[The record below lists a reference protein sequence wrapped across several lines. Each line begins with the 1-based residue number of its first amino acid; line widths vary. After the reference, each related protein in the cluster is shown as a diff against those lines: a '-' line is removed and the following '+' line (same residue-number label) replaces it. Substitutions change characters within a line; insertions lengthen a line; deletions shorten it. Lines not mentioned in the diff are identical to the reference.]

1 MGLNIELLNRLDI
14 SDISCFQ
21 GDFETFKTDNKL
33 DYETFI
39 ILALPSNQT
48 NFKEGNFTINF
59 TINNRETKIE
69 VQISKINNKDQDP
82 IFYYVDKV
90 PSIVY
95 FEHEKM
101 TLPPEMYTD
110 NKGEYPYY
118 CAVIHF
124 PFCLA
129 GWFDQN
135 NPNGTKQI
143 DYERAQITGGYKHK
157 SKIEAL
163 SVLNKL
169 FSRERYDSKLL
180 VYEDVTLF
188 IELYFSKKRSRPMFQ
203 RVNIFTS
210 NDAYKNS
217 IKHFFGS
224 TGERHIRELIKK
236 RNIPNIKTE
245 NDLSDYILYVINDL
259 IVHEVENRN
268 WTDAFWNGKRKWK
281 KADGESISIPAE
293 PKSETE
299 IQSTLH
305 VLFRLLLDSLGI
317 QVDREVGVGKGN
329 IDFKFTYATNRENIV
344 NTHLEFK
351 LAHHPRIKHGL
362 TKQLPA
368 YLKAERSTCGIFAIM
383 WFKDEKGKFFK
394 EPADRT
400 KEGMLEFIEKTS
412 KEVSEREGLN
422 IKTAFVDA
430 SIKQTASNL

>member
-1 MGLNIELLNRLDI
+1 MSLNLELLSRLKI

-21 GDFETFKTDNKL
+21 GDFESFKTDNKL

-39 ILALPSNQT
+39 MLALPFNQT
-48 NFKEGNFTINF
+48 DFKEGNFTI
-59 TINNRETKIE
+59 IYRGTKIE
-69 VQISKINNKDQDP
+69 VQISKITDKDQDP

-90 PSIVY
+90 PSIVN
-95 FEHEKM
+95 FKHEKM

-135 NPNGTKQI
+135 NPDGTKQI
-143 DYERAQITGGYKHK
+143 DYERAQITGGYKHE
-157 SKIEAL
+157 SKIDAL

-169 FSRERYDSKLL
+169 FSKEGYDSKSL

-188 IELYFSKKRSRPMFQ
+188 IEIYFSKKRSRPMFQ
-203 RVNIFTS
+203 KVNIFTS

-217 IKHFFGS
+217 VKHFFGS
-224 TGERHIRELIKK
+224 TGEEHIRELIKK

-268 WTDAFWNGKRKWK
+268 WTDAFWNSKRKWK
-281 KADGESISIPAE
+281 KVDGESISIPAE
-293 PKSETE
+293 PKGETE

-305 VLFRLLLDSLGI
+305 VLFHLLLNSLGI
-317 QVDREVGVGKGN
+317 QVDRETGVGIGD
-329 IDFKFTYATNRENIV
+329 IDFKFTYATNSGNLV
-344 NTHLEFK
+344 NTFLEFK
-351 LAHHPRIKHGL
+351 LAHHQGIKHGL

-368 YLKAERSTCGIFAIM
+368 YLKAERSTCGIFAVM
-383 WFKDEKGKFFK
+383 WFKDEKEKFFK
-394 EPADRT
+394 KPANRT
-400 KEGMLEFIEKTS
+400 KVGMLEFIEKTS
-412 KEVSEREGLN
+412 KDVSEREGLN

>member
-1 MGLNIELLNRLDI
+1 MVFNIELLNRLDI
-14 SDISCFQ
+14 SDIRCFQ

-59 TINNRETKIE
+59 TINNRQTKIE
-69 VQISKINNKDQDP
+69 VQISKITDKDQDP

-135 NPNGTKQI
+135 NPDGTKQI
-143 DYERAQITGGYKHK
+143 DYERAQITGGYKHE
-157 SKIEAL
+157 SKIDAL

-169 FSRERYDSKLL
+169 FSREGYDSKPL

-188 IELYFSKKRSRPMFQ
+188 IEMYFSKKRSRPMFQ
-203 RVNIFTS
+203 KVNIFTS

-224 TGERHIRELIKK
+224 TGEEHIRELIKK

-259 IVHEVENRN
+259 IVHEVEYRN
-268 WTDAFWNGKRKWK
+268 WTDSFWNSQRKVK
-281 KADGESISIPAE
+281 KDNGESALIPAE
-293 PKSETE
+293 PKNETE

-305 VLFRLLLDSLGI
+305 VLFRLLLNSLDI
-317 QVDREVGVGKGN
+317 QVDREVGVGIGSV
-329 IDFKFTYATNRENIV
+329 DFKFTYAANSGNIV
-344 NTHLEFK
+344 NTLLEFK
-351 LAHHPRIKHGL
+351 LAHHQRIKHGL
-362 TKQLPA
+362 TKQLPT
-368 YLKAERSTCGIFAIM
+368 YLKGERYNCGIFAVM
-383 WFKDEKGKFFK
+383 WFKDEKGIFFK
-394 EPADRT
+394 KPVNRT
-400 KEGMLEFIEKTS
+400 KNEMLEFLDKTS